1 MSWYLYS
8 TESIP
13 NKNLVGKPT
22 YTPEYLLH
30 GGVQIIVEGGW
41 QKVEDK
47 FYNFRHEDWKDR
59 AGRRTRIAG
68 DEVMEALANRFKDRG
83 VIIVDHEPSAEEK
96 KELESRSKALNDAFR
111 MSQVEWYET
120 QVEEKKVTGHG
131 RTKPTA
137 YEDQCYQLLGLT
149 KPYSVE
155 AMRAQRH
162 PGEAVGEQIV
172 AALER
177 LEKRRQDQFTGTP
190 EPETTP
196 THASHKK

>member
-13 NKNLVGKPT
+13 NKSLVGKPT
-22 YTPEYLLH
+22 YTPEYLMH
-30 GGVQIIVEGGW
+30 AGVQIIVEGGAW
-41 QKVEDK
+41 QRIEDK
-47 FYNFRHEDWKDR
+47 FYSFRHEDWKDR
-59 AGRRTRIAG
+59 AGKRSRIAG
-68 DEVMEALANRFKDRG
+68 DEVMETLANRFKDRG
-83 VIIVDHEPSAEEK
+83 IVILDHEPTPEEK
-96 KELESRSKALNDAFR
+96 AKLEASSKALNDAFR
-111 MSQVEWYET
+111 MAQVEWYES

-172 AALER
+172 AALQR
-177 LEKRRQDQFTGTP
+177 LEKRREEQFSGPT
-190 EPETTP
+190 EPAAP
-196 THASHKK
+196 HKK